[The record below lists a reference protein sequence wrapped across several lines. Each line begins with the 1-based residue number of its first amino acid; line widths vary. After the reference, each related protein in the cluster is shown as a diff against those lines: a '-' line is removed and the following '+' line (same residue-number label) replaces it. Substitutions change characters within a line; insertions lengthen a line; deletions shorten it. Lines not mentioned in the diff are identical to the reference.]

1 MGCRRS
7 GQIDGGLLSTPKE
20 WDRAYRLTRRFGR
33 LAARI
38 ADSRGATLDTVS
50 DLSRVLRAPDTTNWK
65 DPDNPVPT
73 SAHRDT
79 GGPLTVDE
87 IEEFLDRYCPA
98 LGNDEPITGAVQSAP
113 ADWAYGQETCKY
125 VVEMIKGW
133 KTDHPKGGRHQWAL
147 DRCVRLAAA
156 HRLGCITE
164 KHLPVALDRLEAALK
179 HWCATTE
186 PRRELHHNEVRG
198 DDHSAHPWA
207 VAKVATFT
215 DEQTKA
221 ELGGHKHRT
230 QSSEEVIAKDHNLC
244 LPEAFW
250 ERECLAQ
257 IRQWAWAHEVPADSV
272 LNAALAELS
281 ASMPPQVRADTGI
294 MRPLALHH
302 LAGIA
307 GPTGGGKTTMARVGR
322 ECLLISPPPSHGGQW
337 NDGFGVRCPDGVD
350 TVEDDRNTVPYRLPL
365 GSGQGICEAYMGME
379 YGPVGANGKRG
390 KPRRSQIRTNV
401 LVFTD
406 EGYDYVK
413 ACRDPKSNVGEVTR
427 ALWSGGDAGQGNAT
441 AEARRIVREG
451 EYTLAAVAGFQEG
464 GLAEFLSEE
473 ELIKGTPQ
481 RWIQTW
487 SIDPALPDETPDCP
501 DKIMVT
507 VPTAG
512 LMIER
517 AITDRLRP
525 EQKARARGHKKLPRQ
540 ESHRPGATMRDAA
553 LLAILDGRTL
563 VSEKDLKLAEMLY
576 DTSQRIM
583 EYCKNL
589 AKAEAE
595 KTRQSKR
602 ATELAESIADAE
614 MRSSDKG
621 KAAARILALLAKS
634 NGRVKWSGTDGA
646 RDKRFKG
653 DDRKHADAG
662 LKWLIDDQQKVRRVV
677 AGRTVYIEAADE

>member
-1 MGCRRS
+1 MSEKSTDTTAQQGQPS
-7 GQIDGGLLSTPKE
+7 GNGQPPDRPTLNDILGILWMDPFEHTAVCQKPVGGIFTSDVVLSTDAADTASKLPARADVWFSINPVKGPPRQRAGRGKATDVTRWAALYLDVDVKPGGFADLDAARAFVDEISALIGTRPSIIIYSGHGLQTIWPIDGGLLSTPKD
-20 WDRAYRLTRRFGR
+20 WDRAYRLARRFGR

-65 DPDNPVPT
+65 DPTTRSRRRRIATPADHSPST
-73 SAHRDT
+73 RSRSSST
-79 GGPLTVDE
+79 GT
-87 IEEFLDRYCPA
+87 PA
-98 LGNDEPITGAVQSAP
+98 LGNDEPITGAVESAP

-390 KPRRSQIRTNV
+390 KPRRSP
-401 LVFTD
+401 
-406 EGYDYVK
+406 
-413 ACRDPKSNVGEVTR
+413 DPHQRPGVHRRGLRLRQGVPRPQEQR
-427 ALWSGGDAGQGNAT
+427 RRGHSGAVVRRRRRAGQRH
-441 AEARRIVREG
+441 RRG
-451 EYTLAAVAGFQEG
+451 AA
-464 GLAEFLSEE
+464 
-473 ELIKGTPQ
+473 
-481 RWIQTW
+481 
-487 SIDPALPDETPDCP
+487 
-501 DKIMVT
+501 
-507 VPTAG
+507 
-512 LMIER
+512 
-517 AITDRLRP
+517 
-525 EQKARARGHKKLPRQ
+525 
-540 ESHRPGATMRDAA
+540 HR
-553 LLAILDGRTL
+553 
-563 VSEKDLKLAEMLY
+563 
-576 DTSQRIM
+576 
-583 EYCKNL
+583 
-589 AKAEAE
+589 
-595 KTRQSKR
+595 
-602 ATELAESIADAE
+602 
-614 MRSSDKG
+614 
-621 KAAARILALLAKS
+621 
-634 NGRVKWSGTDGA
+634 
-646 RDKRFKG
+646 
-653 DDRKHADAG
+653 
-662 LKWLIDDQQKVRRVV
+662 
-677 AGRTVYIEAADE
+677 AGR